1 MEETLDLAKSLYNAP
16 ELFPWV
22 VLAVIIV
29 FVLSQ
34 RKRIVAYIDARIES
48 YNSKRHSDI
57 VMEELVRNNTAA
69 LENNTAALE
78 TVRAERK
85 DLRKMVEYHE
95 SLSSERNDRIIN
107 YLKTIENTVLENSKN
122 IELVEDRTRV
132 NTNTQ

>member
-1 MEETLDLAKSLYNAP
+1 MEETLDLAKTLHDAP

-22 VLAVIIV
+22 VLAVIII

-48 YNSKRHSDI
+48 YNDKRRSDI

-107 YLKTIENTVLENSKN
+107 YLKTIENTVLENSKS

>member
-1 MEETLDLAKSLYNAP
+1 MEETLDLAKALHDAP

-22 VLAVIIV
+22 VLAVIII

-48 YNSKRHSDI
+48 YNDKRRSDI

>member
-1 MEETLDLAKSLYNAP
+1 MEDTLNLAKVLHDAP

-22 VLAVIIV
+22 VLAIILIFIV
-29 FVLSQ
+29 SQ
-34 RKRIVAYIDARIES
+34 KKRILSYFDARIEA

-57 VMEELVRNNTAA
+57 IMEELVRNNTAA

-107 YLKTIENTVLENSKN
+107 YLKTIENTVLENSRN
-122 IELVEDRTRV
+122 IELVEDRTRA
-132 NTNTQ
+132 NTNTK